1 MKVDPAKV
9 AELML
14 ETNCT
19 AASAT
24 AALKIRRGIML
35 YALEYL
41 LRRDLSGVMDARD
54 RYPAWDQYLKKHQVV
69 K

>member
-14 ETNCT
+14 QTNCT

-24 AALKIRRGIML
+24 AALKIRKGIMIF
-35 YALEYL
+35 ALEYL
-41 LRRDLSGVMDARD
+41 ERRDLSGVMDQRERFPKWAQFIKEKQ
-54 RYPAWDQYLKKHQVV
+54 RY
-69 K
+69 